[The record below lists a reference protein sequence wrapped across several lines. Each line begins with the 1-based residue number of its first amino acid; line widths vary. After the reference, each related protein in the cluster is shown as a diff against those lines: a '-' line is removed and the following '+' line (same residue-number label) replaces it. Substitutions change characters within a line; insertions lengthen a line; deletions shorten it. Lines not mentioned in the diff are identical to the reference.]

1 MEDVARL
8 VGVSVST
15 VSRALRGSTSVRQQ
29 TRDRIQEAARSLGF
43 VPSRSA
49 SSLVTGKLN
58 RIAVL
63 IGSPLEHWFSGAVL
77 DSLYPIVHQAG
88 YDLVLYQVRTSEQ
101 SAQFFRDLPAQRNAD
116 ADADADAIIVAS
128 FSLTDAE
135 HERLN
140 AMRVPTVY
148 LNQHVQGQPSVAI
161 DDVAGA
167 RVATRHLITLGH
179 RRIAYARNEPIPGF
193 DWSAMDRYTGYREE
207 LHSRGLTAEGQLLI
221 EEADG
226 VGFGERAAATLLA
239 APIMPTAVFVEND
252 TLAMNLMT
260 ALHRTGIRVPE
271 DLSIIGFDG
280 QPLGAAFGLT
290 TIAQPV
296 SDLAARAAHSAL
308 EGAGLEQGTVD
319 PVTIPTRLVLRSSTK
334 SIETDR

>member
-15 VSRALRGSTSVRQQ
+15 VSRALRGSASVREQ
-29 TRDRIQEAARSLGF
+29 TRDKIREAAHSLGF

-63 IGSPLEHWFSGAVL
+63 TGSPLEHWFSGAVL
-77 DSLYPIVHQAG
+77 DSLYPVVHQAG

-101 SAQFFRDLPAQRNAD
+101 RERFFRDLPAQRNAD
-116 ADADADAIIVAS
+116 AMIVTS
-128 FSLTDAE
+128 FSLTNAE

-161 DDVAGA
+161 DDVTGA
-167 RVATRHLITLGH
+167 RVAIRHLITLGH
-179 RRIAYARNEPIPGF
+179 RRIAYARNKPIPGF
-193 DWSAMDRYTGYREE
+193 DWSAMDRFAGYQDE
-207 LHSRGLTAEGQLLI
+207 LRSHGLTPDDQLLI
-221 EEADG
+221 DEVDD
-226 VGFGERAAATLLA
+226 VSFGERAAATLLA
-239 APIMPTAVFVEND
+239 TPVMPTAIFAEND
-252 TLAMNLMT
+252 TLAMSLMT

-271 DLSIIGFDG
+271 DLSIVGFDG

-296 SDLAARAAHSAL
+296 SDLAVRAAHSAIEAAKL
-308 EGAGLEQGTVD
+308 KQASVD
-319 PVTIPTRLVLRSSTK
+319 SITIPTRLLLRSSTR
-334 SIETDR
+334 SIQAGS

>member
-15 VSRALRGSTSVRQQ
+15 VSRALRGSSSVRQQ
-29 TRDRIQEAARSLGF
+29 TREKVQDAARSLAF
-43 VPSRSA
+43 VPSPSA

-63 IGSPLEHWFSGAVL
+63 LGSPLEHWFSGAML
-77 DSLYPIVHQAG
+77 DALYPVVHQAG
-88 YDLVLYQVRTSEQ
+88 YDLVLYLVRTGDQ
-101 SAQFFRDLPAQRNAD
+101 RARFFQDLPAQRNAD
-116 ADADADAIIVAS
+116 AMIVAS
-128 FSLTDAE
+128 FALTRAE

-140 AMRVPTVY
+140 AMRVSTVY
-148 LNQHVQGQPSVAI
+148 LNQHVQGQSSVAI

-167 RVATRHLITLGH
+167 QVAVRHLIALGH
-179 RRIAYARNEPIPGF
+179 RRIAYARNKPIPGF
-193 DWSAMDRYTGYREE
+193 DWSASARYAGYQEE
-207 LHSRGLTAEGQLLI
+207 LRRHGLAADDQMLI

-226 VGFGERAAATLLA
+226 VDFGERVAAVLLA
-239 APIMPTAVFVEND
+239 VTLMPTALFVEND

-296 SDLAARAAHSAL
+296 YDLAARTGRIAVELANSERVSA
-308 EGAGLEQGTVD
+308 D

-334 SIETDR
+334 SVEAANSTLRL